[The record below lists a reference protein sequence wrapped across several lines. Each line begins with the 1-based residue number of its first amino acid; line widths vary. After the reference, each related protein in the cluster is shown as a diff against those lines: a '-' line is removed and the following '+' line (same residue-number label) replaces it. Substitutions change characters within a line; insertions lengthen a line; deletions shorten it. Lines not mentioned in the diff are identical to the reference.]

1 MTPLLLAALALPLL
15 LLLHH
20 PAAADLLV
28 SSRGTA
34 QVLRY
39 DGSTGAF
46 LDAFVPAGSG
56 GLDTPEGLTFG
67 PDGNLYVSSVGTAQV
82 LRYDGTTGAF
92 IEIFASGGG
101 LSSPVG
107 LTFGPDGNLY
117 VSSAES
123 DQVLRYDGST
133 GQFIDAFVPANS
145 GGLDG
150 PGFLIFT
157 PEPVGVPEPSSLT
170 LLGLGALG
178 LAGYSWRRKRATQRV
193 AGVY

>member
-1 MTPLLLAALALPLL
+1 
-15 LLLHH
+15 
-20 PAAADLLV
+20 V
-28 SSRGTA
+28 
-34 QVLRY
+34 
-39 DGSTGAF
+39 
-46 LDAFVPAGSG
+46 AG
-56 GLDTPEGLTFG
+56 PIGLTFG
-67 PDGNLYVSSVGTAQV
+67 PDGNLYVSSFFTDQV
-82 LRYDGTTGAF
+82 LRCNGSTGAFIDIFASGGGGLEGPQGLIFGPDGNLYVSSVFTSQVPRYDGTTGAF
-92 IEIFASGGG
+92 IDIFASGGG